1 MPTTD
6 RMNRTRLT
14 NSSANDPLNGIR
26 NGPAAAAIIRS
37 PSMVPMT
44 SAGKDLDRMIS
55 GVEVGETS
63 NWSKVPSSHSRAI
76 DSEVMSS
83 ALKNARM
90 PERPGT
96 LNQRYVRLGLNQLRT
111 ATGVA
116 GPNRQSVV

>member
-1 MPTTD
+1 
-6 RMNRTRLT
+6 
-14 NSSANDPLNGIR
+14 
-26 NGPAAAAIIRS
+26 
-37 PSMVPMT
+37 MVPMT

-63 NWSKVPSSHSRAI
+63 NWSKVPSSRSRAI

-96 LNQRYVRLGLNQLRT
+96 MNQRYVRLGLNQLRT

-116 GPNRQSVV
+116 GPVPGLRSEEHTSELQSLMRNSYA

>member
-1 MPTTD
+1 
-6 RMNRTRLT
+6 
-14 NSSANDPLNGIR
+14 
-26 NGPAAAAIIRS
+26 
-37 PSMVPMT
+37 MVPMT

-63 NWSKVPSSHSRAI
+63 NWSKVPSSRSRAI

-96 LNQRYVRLGLNQLRT
+96 MNQRYVRLGLNQLRT

-116 GPNRQSVV
+116 GRSEEHTSELQSLMRISYAVFCLKKK

>member
-63 NWSKVPSSHSRAI
+63 NWSKVPSSRSRAI

-90 PERPGT
+90 PERPRSEEHT
-96 LNQRYVRLGLNQLRT
+96 SELQSLMRLSYAVFCLKKKKQKHI
-111 ATGVA
+111 
-116 GPNRQSVV
+116 